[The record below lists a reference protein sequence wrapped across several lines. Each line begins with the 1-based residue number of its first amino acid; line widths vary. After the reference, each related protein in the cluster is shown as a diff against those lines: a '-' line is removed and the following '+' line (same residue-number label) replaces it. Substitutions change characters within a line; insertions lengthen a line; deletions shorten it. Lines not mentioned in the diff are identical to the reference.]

1 MATMHLIRDDIERRC
16 GDREMVERLLELDGK
31 RVVELGCGAAVNTR
45 ALAAAGRDRRVL
57 AYEVDQTQH
66 QLNLATPPQPN
77 VEFRYGSAAAIDCA
91 DGSVDVVMMLK
102 SLHHVPR
109 EALPQAL
116 REIHRVLI
124 VGGLFYVC
132 EPLFAGAFNDILKL
146 FHDEQR
152 VRAAAFGALQDA
164 VASGLF
170 DLAAEEFYLTPS
182 SFRDF
187 AEFEQRVIKV
197 THTSHCLTPALLA
210 DVARS
215 FATHCGADGARFYN
229 PMRVDVLVKPA
240 A

>member
-124 VGGLFYVC
+124 VAAC
-132 EPLFAGAFNDILKL
+132 STSAS
-146 FHDEQR
+146 R
-152 VRAAAFGALQDA
+152 CSRAP
-164 VASGLF
+164 S
-170 DLAAEEFYLTPS
+170 TTSS
-182 SFRDF
+182 SFFMTNSGCARRHLARCKMRWRQVYSTLQPKSF
-187 AEFEQRVIKV
+187 ISRRRVFE
-197 THTSHCLTPALLA
+197 TSPNLNSA
-210 DVARS
+210 
-215 FATHCGADGARFYN
+215 
-229 PMRVDVLVKPA
+229 
-240 A
+240 